1 LIEAAFNEPDRQQDV
16 GMKHTFLTGATGLLG
31 SQLMADLLQAGTPLA
46 VLVRSTK
53 KQSGRERIESILQQQ
68 EKARGQILPRPV
80 VLEGDLN
87 RERCGIDTDGIDWI
101 GRACDRIVHSGA
113 SLQFI
118 GHDRKEEPWRTN
130 VGGTQHV
137 LEISQAAAITDFW
150 HISTAYVC
158 GLANGTVLEQP
169 STAAHGFRNDYEAS
183 KHEAEMLVRAADW
196 LPQPTFVRPAVIV
209 GHSRTGATTTYHGLM
224 AMLQLMTVIVRSL
237 PADESGFRH
246 VQLRLAMTGD
256 ERRNLVPVD
265 WVSETLTLL
274 LQSPTARGLIFH
286 LAPDRPITTR
296 EVIDHTSSYLN
307 SGGLQFVGTTPPD
320 DMTLLEEMAYMG
332 KGLYESYEDTDPVFS
347 MENLHSIQGVRRC
360 PMIDEAMIH
369 RFLAFGDQDR
379 WGKRRKA
386 PVTVARWVE
395 DVMDELL
402 RAGGGQAAAEVA
414 RLAASGAPAEPPAAV
429 GLECVGPGGGA
440 WTVAMHEDGETQVEP
455 GRPASPA
462 VTIRLETSRLIH
474 YARLAI
480 ASCRQADSLNGKTA
494 GRSLFSRGSVSSN
507 AVGT

>member
-1 LIEAAFNEPDRQQDV
+1 
-16 GMKHTFLTGATGLLG
+16 
-31 SQLMADLLQAGTPLA
+31 
-46 VLVRSTK
+46 
-53 KQSGRERIESILQQQ
+53 
-68 EKARGQILPRPV
+68 
-80 VLEGDLN
+80 
-87 RERCGIDTDGIDWI
+87 
-101 GRACDRIVHSGA
+101 
-113 SLQFI
+113 
-118 GHDRKEEPWRTN
+118 
-130 VGGTQHV
+130 
-137 LEISQAAAITDFW
+137 
-150 HISTAYVC
+150 
-158 GLANGTVLEQP
+158 
-169 STAAHGFRNDYEAS
+169 
-183 KHEAEMLVRAADW
+183 
-196 LPQPTFVRPAVIV
+196 
-209 GHSRTGATTTYHGLM
+209 M

-494 GRSLFSRGSVSSN
+494 GRSLFSRGSVSSD